1 MPEPFAL
8 FTVDESGGS
17 TVYRATGIAASSW
30 APTMVG
36 GFAVCGLIA
45 HVMEPL
51 CPEGFVPARLGVD
64 MFSPVPVSGVS
75 VTTHVIREGNRI
87 VVADARVVEGEREVT
102 RASVTFLRATEEPP
116 GEVWARQR
124 TPEPPPL
131 DLHPATEG
139 PFVPWFASDDDWSE
153 AMGVLQNP
161 GRKRMWQNG
170 VPVVEQPE
178 GTGPTAFE
186 RVAMI
191 SDAASMV
198 THWGSEGVGFINAD
212 VQLALC
218 RLPDADGIGIEA
230 DRQASYDGISVGVAT
245 IYDRRGVI
253 GSVHVSALANARRQ
267 VDFSEV
273 GAYTVDGQ
281 RTSA

>member
-1 MPEPFAL
+1 MTEPFAL
-8 FTVDESGGS
+8 FSTEEYDGR
-17 TVYRATGIAASSW
+17 TVYRATSISVSSW

-45 HVMEPL
+45 HVLEPL

-64 MFSPVPVSGVS
+64 LFAPVPVAGVEVS
-75 VTTHVIREGNRI
+75 TRVVREGNRI
-87 VVADARVVEGEREVT
+87 VVVDASVTDGEREVT
-102 RASVTFLRATEEPP
+102 RASVTFLRRTEEPP
-116 GEVWARQR
+116 GEVWERQR
-124 TPEPPPL
+124 MPEPPPL
-131 DLHPATEG
+131 DLHPPTEG
-139 PFVPWFASDDDWSE
+139 PFIPWFASDDDWSE

-170 VPVVEQPE
+170 IPIVEGQ
-178 GTGPTAFE
+178 GPSPFE
-186 RVAMI
+186 RAAMI

-218 RLPDADGIGIEA
+218 RLPEPDGVGIEA
-230 DRQASYDGISVGVAT
+230 DRQASYDGVSVGVAT
-245 IYDRRGVI
+245 LYDRRGVI
-253 GSVHVSALANARRQ
+253 GSVHLSALANARRQ

-273 GAYTVDGQ
+273 GAYTVEG
-281 RTSA
+281 RRAPA